1 MKLSIE
7 HEKNERFYAILTLLY
22 EEVIIM
28 PIYSSSLVS
37 NAPFLFISG
46 QTPEENT
53 NIPDSIKDQTHIVL
67 QKINSLI
74 AEHNLDLT
82 NLVKMNVYITDSSY
96 LADVRS
102 VFTEIFGEI
111 KPAMTLVVVAGL
123 INEQFKIEIDATAS
137 FEKMNN

>member
-1 MKLSIE
+1 
-7 HEKNERFYAILTLLY
+7 
-22 EEVIIM
+22 M

>member
-1 MKLSIE
+1 
-7 HEKNERFYAILTLLY
+7 
-22 EEVIIM
+22 M

-96 LADVRS
+96 LADIRS

-111 KPAMTLVVVAGL
+111 KPVVVAGL
-123 INEQFKIEIDATAS
+123 INEQFKIEIDTTAS

>member
-1 MKLSIE
+1 MSIE

>member
-1 MKLSIE
+1 MSIE

-22 EEVIIM
+22 EEVTIM
-28 PIYSSSLVS
+28 PIYSSSLVFD
-37 NAPFLFISG
+37 APFLFISG
-46 QTPEENT
+46 QTPERNDT
-53 NIPDSIKDQTHIVL
+53 IPDSVKDQTHIAL

-82 NLVKMNVYITDSSY
+82 NLVKMNVYITGSSY
-96 LADVRS
+96 LADIRS